1 MIGRARSDANIE
13 DTPETMDT
21 PTPALSLL
29 DFRMPLSR
37 EAFARANRV
46 IPGGVNSP
54 ARAFGAVGG
63 SPPFIAR
70 AKGPYLYDIDEHSYI
85 DYVGSW
91 GPMILG
97 HARPEVVSAVAAAL
111 EMGSS
116 FGAPTVREVEIAEVV
131 VRAVPSIAK
140 VRFVSSGTEAA
151 MSAVRV
157 ARGVTGRSKIV
168 KMAGHYHGHIDALLV
183 QAGSAATTLGVPNSP
198 GVTDGATRDTI
209 LCPFNDAGAVAD
221 VLARFPG
228 QVAAVLLEPIAG
240 NMGLVPPRAGYLAA
254 LREMTKKAGTLLV
267 FDEVMTGFRVAHG
280 GAQELYGITPDLT
293 ALGKIIGGGLP
304 AAAYGSSS
312 AIMDQ
317 ISPVGPIYQAGTL
330 SGNPLAMAAGL
341 TTLSLLG
348 QGALYERL
356 EVLSARL
363 AEGLDRAATDAGVP
377 HVVQR
382 VGSML
387 TLFFHDGPIHD
398 YDGAKRSDTQLFAR
412 YFWEMLARGVYLPC
426 SQFEAA
432 FVSTA
437 HTEDEIDR
445 TVQAAREALKASLS

>member
-1 MIGRARSDANIE
+1 
-13 DTPETMDT
+13 MDT
-21 PTPALSLL
+21 PTPNRSRP
-29 DFRMPLSR
+29 DFQLPLSR

-70 AKGPYLYDIDEHSYI
+70 ANGAYLYDIDGHSYI

-97 HARPEVVSAVAAAL
+97 HAHPQLGGAVTAAL
-111 EMGSS
+111 ELGSS

-131 VRAVPSIAK
+131 VEAVPSIEK

-157 ARGVTGRSKIV
+157 ARGVTGRAKII

-183 QAGSAATTLGVPNSP
+183 QAGSAATTLGMPNSP
-198 GVTDGATRDTI
+198 GVTDGAVQDTI

-221 VLARFPG
+221 ILARFAG
-228 QVAAVLLEPIAG
+228 QVAAVVLEPVAG
-240 NMGLVPPRAGYLAA
+240 NMGLVPPRPGYLAA
-254 LREMTKKAGTLLV
+254 LREMTEKAGTLLV
-267 FDEVMTGFRVAHG
+267 FDEVMTGFRVAYG
-280 GAQELYGITPDLT
+280 GAQELYGIAPDLT
-293 ALGKIIGGGLP
+293 ALGKVIGGGLP
-304 AAAYGSSS
+304 SAAYGSSA

-317 ISPVGPIYQAGTL
+317 VSPVGPIYQAGTL

-341 TTLSLLG
+341 ATLRLLR
-348 QGALYERL
+348 QGDLYERL
-356 EVLSARL
+356 EALSARL
-363 AEGLDRAATDAGVP
+363 AEGLDRAATDAGLP

-387 TLFFHDGPIHD
+387 TLFFQEGPIHD
-398 YDGAKRSDTQLFAR
+398 YDEAKRSDTRLFAR

-445 TVQAAREALKASLS
+445 TVQAAREALQASRG